1 MEKTGKKISHVTG
14 VLARSVRII
23 IENIL
28 REGGAL
34 QEIRMRIGQPLTVM
48 IDGEEQILPLKEN
61 AKVALVGKMAEK
73 IRYQGAGSSHINPT
87 KLTQPK
93 EVIRHTSFAVGC
105 DERGNTTE
113 ALIKEAVTAAKDAE
127 VAIVFAGLTE
137 HMNRKALTEKI

>member
-48 IDGEEQILPLKEN
+48 IDGEEQILPLKERAHIVTKEEIKETIEYMSRYSLYAYEN
-61 AKVALVGKMAEK
+61 ELRQPLYRAYVRKNLPAETIK
-73 IRYQGAGSSHINPT
+73 KTA
-87 KLTQPK
+87 
-93 EVIRHTSFAVGC
+93 HTPYA
-105 DERGNTTE
+105 ERGDQSGISE
-113 ALIKEAVTAAKDAE
+113 GIE
-127 VAIVFAGLTE
+127 
-137 HMNRKALTEKI
+137 

>member
-48 IDGEEQILPLKEN
+48 IDGEEQILPLKER
-61 AKVALVGKMAEK
+61 AHIVLCAFAHVISSGIAGIVRIPVFICICKVYLSL
-73 IRYQGAGSSHINPT
+73 RTLFHS
-87 KLTQPK
+87 
-93 EVIRHTSFAVGC
+93 
-105 DERGNTTE
+105 
-113 ALIKEAVTAAKDAE
+113 
-127 VAIVFAGLTE
+127 
-137 HMNRKALTEKI
+137 

>member
-48 IDGEEQILPLKEN
+48 IDGEEQILQEQTYYLPSYSL
-61 AKVALVGKMAEK
+61 
-73 IRYQGAGSSHINPT
+73 
-87 KLTQPK
+87 LT
-93 EVIRHTSFAVGC
+93 IS
-105 DERGNTTE
+105 
-113 ALIKEAVTAAKDAE
+113 I
-127 VAIVFAGLTE
+127 I
-137 HMNRKALTEKI
+137 

>member
-48 IDGEEQILPLKEN
+48 IDGEEQILPLKER
-61 AKVALVGKMAEK
+61 A
-73 IRYQGAGSSHINPT
+73 HIVT
-87 KLTQPK
+87 K
-93 EVIRHTSFAVGC
+93 E
-105 DERGNTTE
+105 E
-113 ALIKEAVTAAKDAE
+113 IKETIEYMSFHMSDR
-127 VAIVFAGLTE
+127 FHSE
-137 HMNRKALTEKI
+137 HTLRH

>member
-48 IDGEEQILPLKEN
+48 IDVKS
-61 AKVALVGKMAEK
+61 
-73 IRYQGAGSSHINPT
+73 RYF
-87 KLTQPK
+87 
-93 EVIRHTSFAVGC
+93 R
-105 DERGNTTE
+105 
-113 ALIKEAVTAAKDAE
+113 
-127 VAIVFAGLTE
+127 
-137 HMNRKALTEKI
+137 

>member
-48 IDGEEQILPLKEN
+48 IDGEEQITSVKRKE
-61 AKVALVGKMAEK
+61 
-73 IRYQGAGSSHINPT
+73 HI
-87 KLTQPK
+87 LLQ
-93 EVIRHTSFAVGC
+93 
-105 DERGNTTE
+105 
-113 ALIKEAVTAAKDAE
+113 
-127 VAIVFAGLTE
+127 
-137 HMNRKALTEKI
+137 RKK